1 MRPGSRAIALGMA
14 FSLLLAAWS
23 VAAARAACAVQ
34 HGDRVV
40 LYGTADDPDVF
51 VWDSRVHLRTYHS
64 GSLQLAEQLMTFA
77 TLVPPGT
84 RAIAGSCLPRMVDAR
99 DRGDVEDAVAV
110 RILDGPL
117 AGRYGWV
124 LGGDIR
130 GVYHTLSGPAPT
142 PTPAHHG
149 PRR

>member
-1 MRPGSRAIALGMA
+1 MRTRSRALALGVA
-14 FSLLLAAWS
+14 ISLLVAASS
-23 VAAARAACAVQ
+23 VAAARASCIVQ
-34 HGDRVV
+34 RGDRVV

-51 VWDSRVHLRTYHS
+51 VWDTRVHLRTYHS
-64 GSLQLAEQLMTFA
+64 GSYEVAEELMTFA

-84 RAIAGSCLPRMVDAR
+84 RAIAGMCMPRLVNAR
-99 DRGDVEDAVAV
+99 DRGDVEDAVGV

-130 GVYHTLSGPAPT
+130 GVYHTLSGPAPSPS
-142 PTPAHHG
+142 PTSA

>member
-23 VAAARAACAVQ
+23 VAAARAACVVQ

-84 RAIAGSCLPRMVDAR
+84 RAI
-99 DRGDVEDAVAV
+99 EDAVAV

>member
-1 MRPGSRAIALGMA
+1 LGLALWLPIAAGC
-14 FSLLLAAWS
+14 
-23 VAAARAACAVQ
+23 VAAARSACVVQ

-64 GSLQLAEQLMTFA
+64 GSLQVAEQLMTFA

-84 RAIAGSCLPRMVDAR
+84 RAVAGSCLPRMVDAR

-130 GVYHTLSGPAPT
+130 GVYHTLSGAAQTPAPH
-142 PTPAHHG
+142 A